1 MKYVKFMGFVALAV
15 GFMACNN
22 DADTTATTDTT
33 KTDTIST
40 NTTTNAVNYTALADS
55 FRVNSQ
61 AGVYLHPKTGKPIRI
76 KYDVTTHRAVN
87 EETNEPVWRYVDK
100 RNWWVYG
107 YDNDMWNQV
116 GTAKMDGDKIL
127 YQGDD
132 DTWVTYDVR
141 WANDSVNS
149 ASGTQKVS
157 DDGNKVKD
165 GDTKVK
171 VADDGRKVKVTSG
184 DDKTKVKDGKVKN

>member
-1 MKYVKFMGFVALAV
+1 MKYVKFLGFVALSV

-22 DADTTATTDTT
+22 DADNTATTDTT
-33 KTDTIST
+33 TTDTICTS
-40 NTTTNAVNYTALADS
+40 TTNNVNYAALADS
-55 FRVNSQ
+55 FRVNSA
-61 AGVYLHPKTGKPIRI
+61 AGVYLNPRTGKPMRI
-76 KYDVTTHRAVN
+76 KYDATTKKAVN

-127 YQGDD
+127 YQGDN

-141 WANDSVNS
+141 WADDTTNGSDGQKVSDDGNKIKDGDTKV
-149 ASGTQKVS
+149 KVS
-157 DDGNKVKD
+157 DDGNKVK
-165 GDTKVK
+165 V
-171 VADDGRKVKVTSG
+171 VSG

>member
-1 MKYVKFMGFVALAV
+1 MKYVKFMGFVALSV

-33 KTDTIST
+33 TTDTITS
-40 NTTTNAVNYTALADS
+40 TTTANNVDYAAMADS

-61 AGVYLHPKTGKPIRI
+61 AGVYLNPKTGKPLRI
-76 KYDVTTHRAVN
+76 KYDVTTRKAVN

-107 YDNDMWNQV
+107 YDNDNWNQV
-116 GTAKMDGDKIL
+116 GTAKMQGDKLL
-127 YQGDD
+127 YQDD
-132 DTWVTYDVR
+132 SDMNKWVTYDVR
-141 WANDSVNS
+141 WSDDET
-149 ASGTQKVS
+149 SGTQKVS
-157 DDGNKVKD
+157 DDGNKIKD

-171 VADDGRKVKVTSG
+171 VADDGNKVKVTSG
-184 DDKTKVKDGKVKN
+184 DDKTKIKDGKMKN

>member
-1 MKYVKFMGFVALAV
+1 MKYVKFMGFVALSV

-33 KTDTIST
+33 TTDTITS
-40 NTTTNAVNYTALADS
+40 TTTANNVDYAAMADS

-61 AGVYLHPKTGKPIRI
+61 AGVYLNPKTGKPLRI
-76 KYDVTTHRAVN
+76 KYDVTTRKAVN

-107 YDNDMWNQV
+107 YDNDNWNQV
-116 GTAKMDGDKIL
+116 GTAKMQGDKLL
-127 YQGDD
+127 YQDD
-132 DTWVTYDVR
+132 SDMNKWVTYDVR
-141 WANDSVNS
+141 WSDDET
-149 ASGTQKVS
+149 SGTQKVS
-157 DDGNKVKD
+157 DDGNKIKD

-171 VADDGRKVKVTSG
+171 VADDGNKVKVTSG
-184 DDKTKVKDGKVKN
+184 DDKTKIKDGKVKN